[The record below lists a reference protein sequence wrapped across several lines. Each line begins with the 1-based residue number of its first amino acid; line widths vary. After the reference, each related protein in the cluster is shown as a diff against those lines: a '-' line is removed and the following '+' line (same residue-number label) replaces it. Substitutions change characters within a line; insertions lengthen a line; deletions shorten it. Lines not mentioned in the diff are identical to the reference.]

1 MLTIRI
7 VWFHAVLILQ
17 DGEGDVL
24 VRVAEL
30 LRQEISEDCS
40 HGLRRRLIEAATESA
55 DDNGIVTLRQT
66 NGEDGLDSLYKFLL
80 FLSSERAAL
89 TLKTK
94 RKITDE
100 KNQNYNST
108 NIFLTFSSYF
118 GFSKDDA
125 NRNATLRGAFN
136 NWYPLLNSASRNT
149 CTDGK

>member
-40 HGLRRRLIEAATESA
+40 HGLGRRLIEAATESA
-55 DDNGIVTLRQT
+55 DHDGIVTLSQT

-89 TLKTK
+89 TLKRK
-94 RKITDE
+94 EKSRLRKIKIITL
-100 KNQNYNST
+100 QT
-108 NIFLTFSSYF
+108 SS
-118 GFSKDDA
+118 S
-125 NRNATLRGAFN
+125 
-136 NWYPLLNSASRNT
+136 PSVHISASPTMMPTGTQPCAVPSTTGIRS
-149 CTDGK
+149 